1 MIIGKKTVF
10 KEFSV
15 NYLYKN
21 LFPLPMDID
30 RLYKTIDDMD
40 ADKFVAFLDEN
51 AKFKFGNAPVV
62 QGKEAI
68 KKAVADFFST
78 IKGIS
83 HNLLNTWIID
93 KSIIT
98 QGEAT
103 YTRKDDKAVTIPFVN
118 IFSMDND
125 LIEDYLIYIDINPLF
140 AKE

>member
-1 MIIGKKTVF
+1 
-10 KEFSV
+10 
-15 NYLYKN
+15 
-21 LFPLPMDID
+21 MDID

-125 LIEDYLIYIDINPLF
+125 LIEDYLIYIDIAPLY
-140 AKE
+140 AA